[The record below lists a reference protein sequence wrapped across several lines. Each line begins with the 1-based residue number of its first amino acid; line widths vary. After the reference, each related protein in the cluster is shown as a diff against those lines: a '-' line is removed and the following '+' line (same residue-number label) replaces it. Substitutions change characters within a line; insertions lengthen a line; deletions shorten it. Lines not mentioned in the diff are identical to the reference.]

1 MHHDNLDFLEEKKNK
16 TNEKRRDATYKMGEP
31 TLNDIPNFC
40 LPFII
45 RYGKIMRSICCQET
59 ILSSTPASDEQKAR
73 NGQWQLT
80 VTRSPYRAAACV
92 SSRREKSNKT
102 PFFHV
107 GDGGNTQTVIP
118 EAIGAPRLRHFF
130 IFFFFLMYNIGEERI
145 RIRLADAV
153 RKQWHSGVLQFRRNK
168 SFTYKETLHHIECI
182 PMELRYRRRRLPQ
195 AKDLFTGFII
205 DRNIPTEY
213 QTNQY
218 RSNRRLIVC
227 FSRQVMRRP
236 ANREMIAIP
245 N

>member
-1 MHHDNLDFLEEKKNK
+1 
-16 TNEKRRDATYKMGEP
+16 
-31 TLNDIPNFC
+31 
-40 LPFII
+40 
-45 RYGKIMRSICCQET
+45 MRSICCQET

-205 DRNIPTEY
+205 DRKEPNRISNKPIPVEST
-213 QTNQY
+213 TH
-218 RSNRRLIVC
+218 RLL
-227 FSRQVMRRP
+227 FTASHASPSQSRNDRNSELTGYIKRGCSWLFPSQLCVVFILRTSSFTHITKKKRDSRDK
-236 ANREMIAIP
+236 ARGCKCL
-245 N
+245 